1 VTGSAPPG
9 THALFV
15 IPATC
20 FFVIP
25 AQAGTQCHTLVVTMR
40 LWVPACAGMTDGV
53 AGMTGGVAGMTGG
66 VAGMTGGVA
75 GMTDGV
81 AGMTDGV
88 ARTADAE
95 DGGPAAA
102 Y

>member
-40 LWVPACAGMTDGV
+40 LWVPACAGMT
-53 AGMTGGVAGMTGG
+53 
-66 VAGMTGGVA
+66 GGVA

-81 AGMTDGV
+81 AGMTGGV
-88 ARTADAE
+88 ARMADAE

>member
-1 VTGSAPPG
+1 MTGSAPPG

-40 LWVPACAGMTDGV
+40 LWVPACAGMT
-53 AGMTGGVAGMTGG
+53 GGVAGMTDE
-66 VAGMTGGVA
+66 VA

-81 AGMTDGV
+81 AGVMDGV
-88 ARTADAE
+88 AGMVDAE